1 MQVINDYFDQIMDW
15 ASSSGA
21 SETENISS
29 VCQQNQP
36 IPHESSTKG
45 KNILYVSLIIFATIR
60 RIYVR
65 DLVEV

>member
-1 MQVINDYFDQIMDW
+1 MDW

-36 IPHESSTKG
+36 ITHDSTTKG
-45 KNILYVSLIIFATIR
+45 KNIRYVSLITFIAISF
-60 RIYVR
+60 IYHT
-65 DLVEV
+65 

>member
-1 MQVINDYFDQIMDW
+1 MDW

-36 IPHESSTKG
+36 ITTHDSTAKG
-45 KNILYVSLIIFATIR
+45 KKIWYETLIIFITTNHT
-60 RIYVR
+60 
-65 DLVEV
+65 

>member
-1 MQVINDYFDQIMDW
+1 MDW

-36 IPHESSTKG
+36 ITHDSTTKG
-45 KNILYVSLIIFATIR
+45 KKIWYETLIIFITTN
-60 RIYVR
+60 YT
-65 DLVEV
+65 

>member
-1 MQVINDYFDQIMDW
+1 MDW

-36 IPHESSTKG
+36 ITHDSTTKG
-45 KNILYVSLIIFATIR
+45 KNIRYVSLIIFIATNFILIR
-60 RIYVR
+60 NLLIGKAM
-65 DLVEV
+65 